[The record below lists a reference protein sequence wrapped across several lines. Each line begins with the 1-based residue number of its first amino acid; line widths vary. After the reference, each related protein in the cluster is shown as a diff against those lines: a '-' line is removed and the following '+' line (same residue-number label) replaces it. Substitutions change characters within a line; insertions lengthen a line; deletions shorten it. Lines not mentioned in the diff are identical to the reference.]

1 MIAFDEAVQ
10 AVCKA
15 AEPVGV
21 EHVRIEE
28 AHRRI
33 LAEPVIARV
42 DSPPSDVSA
51 MDGYAVRDSD
61 LESLP
66 ARLQLLGKSFAGS
79 GFEGSVRPGS
89 TVRIFTGAPV
99 PPGADRI
106 VIQEMVRLDNE
117 RAVIDATPG
126 PSRHIRP
133 KGSDFRQGD
142 QLLKAGTHLGYRQL
156 VAAAGADLDKLTVYR
171 RPTVTIL
178 STGDELVPPGTA
190 LETPGTIPESVSLGV
205 AALVEDWGGAAVERI
220 SLPDNLDA
228 MKRTVAEVL
237 RQTDLVVVT
246 GGASVGE
253 KDFAKAMF
261 EDQGLELLF
270 SKVAIKPGKPVWLG
284 KAAGALVLGLPG
296 NPTSAL
302 VTARLFLAPLIAGL
316 SGLDPFTALRWR
328 SETLCEPLAACGD
341 RETFVRA
348 MNRTAGV
355 KPLSNQDSSAQR
367 MLVDA
372 TLLIRRQARE
382 PAADEGDAVEV
393 IDF

>member
-10 AVCKA
+10 AVREA
-15 AEPVGV
+15 AQPVGV

-51 MDGYAVRDSD
+51 MDGYAVRDCD
-61 LESLP
+61 LEGLP
-66 ARLQLLGKSFAGS
+66 AQLEVLGKSFAGS
-79 GFEGSVRPGS
+79 GFEGSVTPGC

-106 VIQEMVRLDNE
+106 VIQEMVRLESE
-117 RAVIDATPG
+117 RAVIETPPG

-133 KGSDFRQGD
+133 QGSDFQQGD
-142 QLLKAGTHLGYRQL
+142 QLLKVGTYLGYRQL

-190 LETPGTIPESVSLGV
+190 LDTPGTIPESVSLGV
-205 AALVEDWGGAAVERI
+205 AALVEDWGGVAVERV

-237 RQTDLVVVT
+237 RRTDLVVVT

-261 EDQGLELLF
+261 EGQQLELFF

-284 KAAGALVLGLPG
+284 KADDVLVLGLPG

-316 SGLDPFTALRWR
+316 SGLDPSTALKWR
-328 SETLCEPLAACGD
+328 RERLCDPLPACGD
-341 RETFVRA
+341 RETFVRGWTG
-348 MNRTAGV
+348 TAGV
-355 KPLSNQDSSAQR
+355 QPLSNQDSSAQR

-382 PAADEGDAVEV
+382 PAASEGDTVEV